1 MTTPGMT
8 TPRETPEPVGVLS
21 RLRARLRGSKVMAAD
36 TPVPPSV
43 SAATRGSDRFRDDGF
58 APVVVEDAGRPR
70 PAGLAPFAPLPPAP
84 PPTPVVANAARCD
97 VRYVAGSL
105 FGLAVGDAL
114 GTTLEFQRLAAPPFP
129 TLASGPHRDV
139 IGQGPFQLAAGQVT
153 DDTQM
158 ALCLFASL
166 VERGSFDQADV
177 AARYVGWRRHAF
189 DIGAQTAAAIDMLA
203 AGVAPGT
210 AGRAVWEGRDRT
222 PAGNGALMRTA
233 PIGALL
239 GLDGGPRRTASVDDA
254 MITHADPRCLLASV
268 GLNGAIGLAVMKRS
282 SSAPPPAVLAV
293 QAKTEIAAV
302 AQALAAATPELAAVI
317 RAAADALHEDL
328 RLAAADDPQL
338 HGPDVHLHEHQG
350 FVRVAFRLAFWELF
364 HAPSFEAG
372 LIDVVNRGGD
382 ADTNG
387 AIAGAL
393 LGAYHGIDA
402 IPDRWLAPVGKV
414 RPGPEGGALSTELH
428 PLRFLDGLDKIYIAA
443 SRVAAATPAPAV
455 APEIDLDETP
465 IRHVL
470 PPASPPARPRPWRGM
485 RAEGGIKV
493 PEKFAT
499 VDDPQWRVPAS
510 DLPPWS
516 VPFVD
521 FKLALRA
528 QVHPLRAAGALL
540 GLAVGDA
547 FGATQQGAT
556 PALPPFPT
564 PVTGPQREL
573 VGGGRFGLVAG
584 EVTDDTAAATALA
597 SALLADTTG
606 FEAED
611 AVVRYFEWA
620 RGAFELPA
628 LAHDAL
634 LLCSNGAPAERAGKA
649 VWERAG
655 RQGDDCGALTRA
667 AAAGVLLAVDPDVRR
682 RVIVADTAI
691 THYDPRCQLAGIV
704 VAGGVAH
711 ALGAGVT
718 PATTV
723 VAMRSELTAGGEL
736 LRSLY
741 PGLRAEVD
749 AAIAAIGADLDAGAS
764 ADPGLLGAG
773 LHLHRNARSVHVVLR
788 QVVWE
793 LAHAPTYE
801 TAIIDAGNRGGAAD
815 TTAAVTGALF
825 GAIYGT
831 PAIPA
836 RWLDRVL
843 AAPGD
848 AGPMWE
854 RHPRSFLHT
863 LTWIYGGA
871 GEPRVMSI
879 FAPFVARAFPDLA
892 RTGEDWLRE
901 SSPMQPWTL
910 PGGVQVVQR
919 LRSNGEVGQYRGR
932 LADGTPVIVS
942 TMARR
947 PDESPQVTAELRLAL
962 PGLAPIAGVTA
973 FDDRGAPAQAL
984 LEVEPAGV
992 PLATPGFPMFS
1003 GHVLPYLAQL
1013 LAIVDAAAASG
1024 HVYRTLRPEHV
1035 YAATLQ
1041 DGPRI
1046 TGIIARSSAWLAGAP
1061 PRSPG
1066 KLGPGVAP
1074 LHRALFESPEVLL
1087 LAPMHPV
1094 SPASDVFSVCAITAF
1109 LLHRRTPFE
1118 RDDDV
1123 MQQLAAIRAGSPT
1136 LYLGLPDKVADAV
1149 VAGLHADPAKRP
1161 TARQL
1166 LALVAAAGVT
1176 PPGPPV
1182 FVPAPRVQP

>member
-1 MTTPGMT
+1 MTTPLT
-8 TPRETPEPVGVLS
+8 TPSPLGILS
-21 RLRARLRGSKVMAAD
+21 RLRARLRGSTIMPAS
-36 TPVPPSV
+36 TPVPVPASVADGKVPEGAFAPRVIDPSV
-43 SAATRGSDRFRDDGF
+43 
-58 APVVVEDAGRPR
+58 PVAR

-84 PPTPVVANAARCD
+84 PPTPVVAAAARCD
-97 VRYVAGSL
+97 VQYVAGSL
-105 FGLAVGDAL
+105 LGLAVGDAL
-114 GTTLEFQRLAAPPFP
+114 GTTLEFQRLSAPPFP
-129 TLASGPHRDV
+129 TLADGPHRDV
-139 IGQGPFQLAAGQVT
+139 VGQGPFKLAAGQVT

-166 VERGSFDQADV
+166 VERGTFDQADV
-177 AARYVGWRRHAF
+177 AGRYLAWRSHAF
-189 DIGAQTAAAIDMLA
+189 DIGAQTAAAIEMLG
-203 AGVAPGT
+203 AGVAPAT
-210 AGRAVWEGRDRT
+210 AGRAVWEGRDRA

-239 GLDGGPRRTASVDDA
+239 GLDGSLRRRASVDDA
-254 MITHADPRCLLASV
+254 IITHADPRCLLASAA
-268 GLNGAIGLAVMKRS
+268 LNGAIGLAVMRS
-282 SSAPPPAVLAV
+282 GGRPSLQMLTV
-293 QAKTEIAAV
+293 QAGAEVTGV
-302 AQALAAATPELAAVI
+302 ATMLAEASPELAPVI
-317 RAAADALHEDL
+317 RAAADALREDL

-338 HGPDVHLHEHQG
+338 YGPEVHLHEHQG
-350 FVRVAFRLAFWELF
+350 FVRVAFRLAFWELL
-364 HAPSFEAG
+364 HAPTFEAG
-372 LIDVVNRGGD
+372 LLDVVNRGGD
-382 ADTNG
+382 ADTN
-387 AIAGAL
+387 AAVAGAL
-393 LGAYHGIDA
+393 LGAFHGVDA
-402 IPDRWLAPVGKV
+402 IPDRWLHPVGKV
-414 RPGPEGGALSTELH
+414 RPGPDGGALATWLH
-428 PLRFLDGLDKIYIAA
+428 PQAFADGLDKVYIAA
-443 SRVAAATPAPAV
+443 SRVAAAAPAPAA
-455 APEIDLDETP
+455 APEVDLDETP
-465 IRHVL
+465 IRHVR
-470 PPASPPARPRPWRGM
+470 PPAAPPARPRPWRGM

-499 VDDPQWRVPAS
+499 VDDPQWRVKAT
-510 DLPPWS
+510 DLPPGM
-516 VPFVD
+516 V
-521 FKLALRA
+521 KLGDVQRALRE

-540 GLAVGDA
+540 GLGVGDA

-584 EVTDDTAAATALA
+584 EVTDETQLATGLV
-597 SALLADTTG
+597 SAVLDDLTSFD
-606 FEAED
+606 AEGP
-611 AVVRYFEWA
+611 VGRYLEWA
-620 RGAFELPA
+620 RGAFDLDPI
-628 LAHDAL
+628 AHEAL
-634 LLCSNGAPAERAGKA
+634 LLASNGAPAERAGKA
-649 VWERAG
+649 VWDRAG

-667 AAAGVLLAVDPDVRR
+667 CAAGVLFATDAEVRR
-682 RVIVADTAI
+682 KVVVSDTAI

-711 ALGAGVT
+711 ALGGGVT
-718 PATTV
+718 PASTV
-723 VAMRSELTAGGEL
+723 AAMRAEVAAGGEL
-736 LRSLY
+736 LRMLY

-749 AAIAAIGADLDAGAS
+749 AAIAAIAADVDAGAGT
-764 ADPGLLGAG
+764 DPGLLGAG

-801 TAIIDAGNRGGAAD
+801 TAIIDAANRGGAAD
-815 TTAAVTGALF
+815 TIAAVTGALF
-825 GAIYGT
+825 GALYGT

-848 AGPMWE
+848 AGPQWE
-854 RHPRSFLHT
+854 RHPRAFLHT
-863 LTWIYGGA
+863 LTWLYGGA

-892 RTGEDWLRE
+892 RTGEDWLRAP
-901 SSPMQPWTL
+901 SPFQPWTL
-910 PGGVQVVQR
+910 PGGVQVVQP
-919 LRSNGEVGQYRGR
+919 LRSNAEVGQYRGR
-932 LADGTPVIVS
+932 LADGTSVIVT
-942 TMARR
+942 TMERR
-947 PDESPQVTAELRLAL
+947 PEQSPQVTGELRLAL

-973 FDDRGAPAQAL
+973 FDDRGSPAQAL

-1024 HVYRTLRPEHV
+1024 HVYRTLRPEQV

-1046 TGIIARSSAWLAGAP
+1046 TGVVARSAAWLATAP

-1066 KLGPGVAP
+1066 RLGPGVAP
-1074 LHRALFESPEVLL
+1074 LHAVLFASPEVLQ
-1087 LAPMHPV
+1087 LAPVRPV

-1109 LLHRRTPFE
+1109 LLQRRTPFE
-1118 RDDDV
+1118 RGDDL
-1123 MQQLAAIRAGSPT
+1123 MQQLMAIRDGSPT

-1166 LALVAAAGVT
+1166 LAVVAAAGVV

-1182 FVPAPRVQP
+1182 FVPAPRVQS